1 MASEYAKNKALMK
14 RLKEPEVPRV
24 DFGLRDPVNY
34 VENIREIYDNTDDKF
49 INHPTKGVIKEN
61 ELKQFDS
68 LDRTSYPSDP
78 IQRQKLQEQEL
89 KDTKLF
95 KYIDDV
101 KRGDTKKYEKD
112 EEKLFAPILD
122 RIKIKER
129 RALKKKP
136 VANNFSVDV
145 SAITGNFSRDFNNY
159 LALKKDLEKS
169 VPPKEV
175 VPIVKPR
182 REQGGINDVLD
193 TDLFY
198 RRKKGLDF

>member
-1 MASEYAKNKALMK
+1 MASEYAKLKAVAK
-14 RLKEPEVPRV
+14 RLKETKRPNV
-24 DFGLRDPVNY
+24 DFGLADPVNY
-34 VENIREIYDNTDDKF
+34 VQNISDIYDNTNNKF
-49 INHPTKGVIKEN
+49 INHPVKGVIKEN

-68 LDRTSYPSDP
+68 LDRSTYPSDP

-122 RIKIKER
+122 RIKIKGQ

-136 VANNFSVDV
+136 VANNFNVDI
-145 SAITGNFSRDFNNY
+145 SGLSKDFNNY
-159 LALKKDLEKS
+159 LELKKQFEKPVLPKVEPKVEPRVEGGLNSILESDLY
-169 VPPKEV
+169 
-175 VPIVKPR
+175 
-182 REQGGINDVLD
+182 
-193 TDLFY
+193 Y
-198 RRKKGLDF
+198 RRKKGMDF

>member
-14 RLKEPEVPRV
+14 KIREPKVRKV
-24 DFGLRDPVNY
+24 DFGLGDPVNY
-34 VENIREIYDNTDDKF
+34 VQNISDIYDNTNNKF
-49 INHPTKGVIKEN
+49 INHPVKGVIKEN

-68 LDRTSYPSDP
+68 LDRSTYPSDP

-122 RIKIKER
+122 RIKIKGQ

-136 VANNFSVDV
+136 VANNFNVDI
-145 SAITGNFSRDFNNY
+145 SGLSKDFNNY
-159 LALKKDLEKS
+159 LELKKQFEKPVLPKVEPKVEPRVEGGLNSILESDLY
-169 VPPKEV
+169 
-175 VPIVKPR
+175 
-182 REQGGINDVLD
+182 
-193 TDLFY
+193 Y
-198 RRKKGLDF
+198 RRKKGMDF

>member
-14 RLKEPEVPRV
+14 KIREPKVRKV
-24 DFGLRDPVNY
+24 DFGLGDPVNY
-34 VENIREIYDNTDDKF
+34 VQNISDIYDNTNNKF
-49 INHPTKGVIKEN
+49 INHPVKGVIKEN

-78 IQRQKLQEQEL
+78 IQRRKLQEQEL

-122 RIKIKER
+122 RIKIKGQ

-136 VANNFSVDV
+136 VANNFNVDI
-145 SAITGNFSRDFNNY
+145 SGLSKDFNNY
-159 LALKKDLEKS
+159 LELKKQFEKPVLPKVEPKVEPRVEGGLNSILESDLY
-169 VPPKEV
+169 
-175 VPIVKPR
+175 
-182 REQGGINDVLD
+182 
-193 TDLFY
+193 Y
-198 RRKKGLDF
+198 RRKKGMDF

>member
-1 MASEYAKNKALMK
+1 MANKYYVDPITKQYK
-14 RLKEPEVPRV
+14 RTNV
-24 DFGLRDPVNY
+24 DFKLNETGKY
-34 VENIREIYDNTDDKF
+34 
-49 INHPTKGVIKEN
+49 INHPVKGVIKEN

-68 LDRTSYPSDP
+68 LDRSTYPSDP

-112 EEKLFAPILD
+112 EEKLFAPILE

-159 LALKKDLEKS
+159 LALKKDFEKS
-169 VPPKEV
+169 VLPKEV
-175 VPIVKPR
+175 VPKVKPR

>member
-14 RLKEPEVPRV
+14 KIREPKVRKV
-24 DFGLRDPVNY
+24 DFGLGDPVNY
-34 VENIREIYDNTDDKF
+34 VQNISDIYDNTNNKY
-49 INHPTKGVIKEN
+49 INHPVKGVIKEN

-68 LDRTSYPSDP
+68 LDRSTYPSDP

-122 RIKIKER
+122 RIKIKGQ

-136 VANNFSVDV
+136 VANNFNVDI
-145 SAITGNFSRDFNNY
+145 SGLSKDFNNY
-159 LALKKDLEKS
+159 LELKKQFEKPVLPKVEPKVEPRVEGGLNSILESDLY
-169 VPPKEV
+169 
-175 VPIVKPR
+175 
-182 REQGGINDVLD
+182 
-193 TDLFY
+193 Y
-198 RRKKGLDF
+198 RRKKGMDF

>member
-14 RLKEPEVPRV
+14 KIREPKVRKV
-24 DFGLRDPVNY
+24 DFGLGDPVNY
-34 VENIREIYDNTDDKF
+34 VQNISDIYDNTNNKF
-49 INHPTKGVIKEN
+49 INHPVKGVIKEN

-68 LDRTSYPSDP
+68 LDRSTYPSDP

-122 RIKIKER
+122 RIKIKGQ

-136 VANNFSVDV
+136 VANNFNLDISGL
-145 SAITGNFSRDFNNY
+145 SKDFNNY
-159 LALKKDLEKS
+159 LELKKQFEKPVLPKVEPKVEPRVEGGLNSILESDLY
-169 VPPKEV
+169 
-175 VPIVKPR
+175 
-182 REQGGINDVLD
+182 
-193 TDLFY
+193 Y
-198 RRKKGLDF
+198 RRKKGMDF